1 MLSAFGGR
9 CGSFQ
14 NLVLKG
20 HALWVVFREPAFRG
34 VGIPDD
40 LEVIAVSD
48 LLAGVDLD
56 PDSHLTTILAMQ

>member
-14 NLVLKG
+14 NLILER
-20 HALWVVFREPAFRG
+20 HAFGIVFRKPRFGG
-34 VGIPDD
+34 VGVRKD